1 MIFVPPSVSSA
12 LWHGRAIF
20 FAARP
25 RALASVVSLGR
36 RSPHFRYRVLVSP
49 FLTLG
54 APALSYTHTLS
65 LCFGATQVMAHFLH
79 VHTFP
84 FVHLA
89 PLSMES
95 ERFNSD
101 EFCEQEGLW

>member
-1 MIFVPPSVSSA
+1 
-12 LWHGRAIF
+12 
-20 FAARP
+20 
-25 RALASVVSLGR
+25 
-36 RSPHFRYRVLVSP
+36 
-49 FLTLG
+49 
-54 APALSYTHTLS
+54 
-65 LCFGATQVMAHFLH
+65 MAHFLH